1 MHSKIKTNI
10 DMKEYKIQQ
19 LKELYNEYCSNSE
32 DGQGDGMSFREYVER
47 EADNDPRFFAWLFEE
62 DKYEDFCDLTEE
74 EQKEYQEFI
83 NYMS

>member
-1 MHSKIKTNI
+1 MKIKTNI

-32 DGQGDGMSFREYVER
+32 DGQGDGMSFAEYVER